1 MLPQLR
7 LNAER
12 PLSRYPAKP
21 LSQLEPKSCR
31 SVNMPHSAVLSGI
44 TIVVVEDYSDT
55 LFGIRQF
62 LIRHGAN
69 VFPCPDAFEGLQ
81 AVREHH
87 PDIVL
92 SDIKLPKR
100 DGFELL
106 RDIRALGAQNGGNV
120 PVIAMTAFGGF
131 AGRYRTIAAG
141 FEAHLVKPFAP
152 DSLLEAIKSI
162 LRA

>member
-21 LSQLEPKSCR
+21 LDQVEPKSFR
-31 SVNMPHSAVLSGI
+31 SVNRPHSAVLSGI

-106 RDIRALGAQNGGNV
+106 RDIRALGGNV
-120 PVIAMTAFGGF
+120 AVIAMTAFVGF
-131 AGRYRTIAAG
+131 AGLYRTIAAG
-141 FEAHLVKPFAP
+141 FEAHLDKPFAP

-162 LRA
+162 LRT

>member
-1 MLPQLR
+1 MR
-7 LNAER
+7 
-12 PLSRYPAKP
+12 
-21 LSQLEPKSCR
+21 
-31 SVNMPHSAVLSGI
+31 HSAVLSGI

-55 LFGIRQF
+55 LFSIRQF

-106 RDIRALGAQNGGNV
+106 RDIRALGAENGGNV

-141 FEAHLVKPFAP
+141 FEAHLDKPFAP
-152 DSLLEAIKSI
+152 DSLLEAIKSM